1 MKKGQKNE
9 KLDKILFD
17 DEIVKFK
24 RFKDKKKYTFG
35 NIKKKWKI

>member
-1 MKKGQKNE
+1 MKKGKKNE

-24 RFKDKKKYTFG
+24 LFKDKKS
-35 NIKKKWKI
+35 IKKWKI